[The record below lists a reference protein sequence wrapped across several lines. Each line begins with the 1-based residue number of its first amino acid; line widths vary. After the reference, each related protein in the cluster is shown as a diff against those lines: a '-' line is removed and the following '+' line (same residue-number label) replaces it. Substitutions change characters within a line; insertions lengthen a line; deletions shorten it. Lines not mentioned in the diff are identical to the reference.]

1 MSNWKTYKLGET
13 GKIITGKTPP
23 TKDPENFGK
32 EYPFI
37 TPRDMNTQKYI
48 RITERFL
55 SKKGK
60 ALLKNNLL
68 PERSICVSCIGSDLG
83 KVVMTAEDS
92 FTNQQLNSIICSEKF
107 DPDFVYYSS
116 LLVSDRLRS
125 IGKSSNAVPIVN
137 KSQFSEFEIQ
147 APEDKAEQQEIAQ
160 ILSSLDDKIELNL
173 QMNQTLESMAQAI
186 FKEWFVDFNFPDFD
200 GDLVNG
206 LPNGWRKGKVK
217 DVCTVNSNT
226 LSSKDNLEEIH
237 YVEISEVNKGIINNI
252 KKYPRGEEPSR
263 AKRKLT
269 HGDTVLSTVRP
280 NRGSYFLS
288 LFPSENLI
296 ASTGFAVF
304 SPISVPFSFL
314 YIFLTNSD
322 QLEFYGKMADGAAYP
337 AINQSVIMDMDLTIP
352 TNEILELFHSVV
364 GNSLLKH
371 HYNLAENKLLT
382 QTRDTLLPKLMS
394 GQLEI
399 QT

>member
-1 MSNWKTYKLGET
+1 LNEGDIL
-13 GKIITGKTPP
+13 ITMT
-23 TKDPENFGK
+23 D
-32 EYPFI
+32 
-37 TPRDMNTQKYI
+37 
-48 RITERFL
+48 L
-55 SKKGK
+55 SKAGDTLGYSAKIPPHKGIRY
-60 ALLKNNLL
+60 LHNQRLGLVQFKNEDVDSDFLYWIL
-68 PERSICVSCIGSDLG
+68 RTKPYQYFIVSSATGSTVKHTSPTRICG
-83 KVVMTAEDS
+83 
-92 FTNQQLNSIICSEKF
+92 
-107 DPDFVYYSS
+107 Y
-116 LLVSDRLRS
+116 
-125 IGKSSNAVPIVN
+125 
-137 KSQFSEFEIQ
+137 EFE
-147 APEDKAEQQEIAQ
+147 APISKAEQQQIAQ